1 MSVRQQ
7 KRNMRNLTMLFNTTM
22 NNYILEEK
30 VIEPSIIE
38 IRELRKENKAKR
50 KAIARKKRLESI
62 TTINNN
68 LRIGRCNENFRKF
81 NDNNTSF
88 G

>member
-1 MSVRQQ
+1 VSVRQQ

-50 KAIARKKRLESI
+50 KAIARKR
-62 TTINNN
+62 
-68 LRIGRCNENFRKF
+68 G
-81 NDNNTSF
+81 
-88 G
+88 

>member
-1 MSVRQQ
+1 
-7 KRNMRNLTMLFNTTM
+7 MRNLTILFNTTM

-50 KAIARKKRLESI
+50 KAIARKR
-62 TTINNN
+62 
-68 LRIGRCNENFRKF
+68 G
-81 NDNNTSF
+81 
-88 G
+88 